1 MSSINSQINPHI
13 FRQYDIRGVADRD
26 LASETV
32 SLLGRAFGTHVRQ
45 HGSNEVI
52 VGRDSRI
59 SSQRLRDDLVRG
71 LMAAGCRV
79 VDIGLT
85 VTPVVYFSRIL
96 FGIDGAV
103 MITGS
108 HNPPDENGFK
118 ISLGPGTIH
127 GEEIQT
133 LRQLMEQGEF
143 ASGAG
148 SVEERDATTAY
159 LAMQQD
165 KIKLGSRR
173 LKAVVDCG
181 NGTAGLLAEKVL
193 QGWGVD
199 CVPLYCDIDPS
210 FPNHQPD
217 PVKSKN
223 LQDLRRVVLETG
235 ADLGVA
241 YDGDA
246 DRIGVVDEKGNVIWG
261 DKLMCLYWREIMP
274 RYQEV
279 PAIIE
284 VKCSQCLEDEV
295 KRLGGEPYYYKT
307 GHSLIKAKM
316 KELGAVF
323 TGEMSGHMFFADEYY
338 GFDDAYY
345 ATGRLLR
352 ILSNEDAS
360 LSELLAGLTNYHSTA
375 ETRVPCSDQDKF
387 RVVSELVERFRQ
399 QYDVIDVDGVRVLF
413 GDGWGLVRA
422 SNTQPVLVARCESQT
437 EEGLQRICA
446 IMKEALCSFP
456 EVADFE
462 WEY

>member
-1 MSSINSQINPHI
+1 MSMINPHI

-26 LASETV
+26 LTSETV
-32 SLLGRAFGTHVRQ
+32 ELLGRAFGTYVKR
-45 HGSNEVI
+45 HGSNEVV
-52 VGRDSRI
+52 VGRDSRL
-59 SSQRLRDDLVRG
+59 SSPRLRDDLVRG
-71 LMAAGCRV
+71 LVAAGCRV
-79 VDIGLT
+79 VDIGLV

-118 ISLGPGTIH
+118 ISRGAGTIH
-127 GEEIQT
+127 GEEIQE
-133 LRQLMEQGEF
+133 LRRIMEQGDF

-148 SVEERDATTAY
+148 SVEERDAVTAY
-159 LAMQQD
+159 LAMLRE
-165 KIKLGSRR
+165 KIKLGPRR
-173 LKAVVDCG
+173 LKVAVDCG

-193 QGWGVD
+193 QGWGVE

-210 FPNHQPD
+210 FPHHQPD

-235 ADLGVA
+235 ADLGVG

-246 DRIGVVDEKGNVIWG
+246 DRIGVVDEQGNVIWG

-274 RYQEV
+274 RYAGT

-295 KRLGGEPYYYKT
+295 KRLGGQPYYYKT

-338 GFDDAYY
+338 GFDDAFY

-352 ILSNEDAS
+352 ILSHQEAP
-360 LSELLAGLTNYHSTA
+360 LSELLADLQCYYSTA
-375 ETRVPCSDQDKF
+375 ETRVPCSDKDKF
-387 RVVSELVERFRQ
+387 RVVAELVERFRKE
-399 QYDVIDVDGVRVLF
+399 YDVIDVDGARVMF

-422 SNTQPVLVARCESQT
+422 SNTQPVLVARCESRT
-437 EEGLQRICA
+437 GEGLQRICN
-446 IMKEALCSFP
+446 IMREALTSFP